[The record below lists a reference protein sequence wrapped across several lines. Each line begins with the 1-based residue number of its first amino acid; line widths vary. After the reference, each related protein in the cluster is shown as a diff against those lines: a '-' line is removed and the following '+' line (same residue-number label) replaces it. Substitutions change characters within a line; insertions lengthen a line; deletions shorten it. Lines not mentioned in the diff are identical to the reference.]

1 MQVPTRQRNALDLIV
16 WKNHERAKWLR
27 WVRERDAVCAR
38 APVPREHT
46 VLGAL
51 WVRHLRRCIGL
62 ERSLRYCQWPSYTG
76 RGKFTIPEHLL

>member
-38 APVPREHT
+38 ASVLRQHT

-51 WVRHLRRCIGL
+51 WV
-62 ERSLRYCQWPSYTG
+62 
-76 RGKFTIPEHLL
+76 